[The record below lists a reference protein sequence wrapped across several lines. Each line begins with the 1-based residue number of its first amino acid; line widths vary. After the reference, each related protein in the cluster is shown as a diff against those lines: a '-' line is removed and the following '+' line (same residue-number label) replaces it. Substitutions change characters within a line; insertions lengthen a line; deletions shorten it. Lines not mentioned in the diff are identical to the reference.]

1 MNVELINYNSVDPDE
16 LCGTAAMMC
25 YNGSDPQKSLKHSI
39 KLRHDSVTEHSSF
52 TFMITGIS
60 SVLLSQLTRHRF
72 FSFSVQSERYCGA
85 NYSCVVPPSVADN
98 PDAKK
103 LWDDT
108 ISIIH
113 DTYKKL
119 VSEFRIPKEDARMIR
134 EKATTY
140 NLIATANARELNRFF
155 ELRCCTRAQWEIR
168 ELANKML
175 ALVKVVAPITFSN
188 AGPHCERYGF
198 CPEGD
203 KCCGR
208 AMTYED
214 AKWVYYLL
222 KCYVNKDE
230 VALLS
235 KLDKMSNK
243 HIKRGVLNNG

>member
-39 KLRHDSVTEHSSF
+39 KLRHDSVTEHASF

-85 NYSCVVPPSVADN
+85 SYSCVVPPSVADN

-113 DTYKKL
+113 DSYKKL

-155 ELRCCTRAQWEIR
+155 ELRCCSRAQWEIR
-168 ELANKML
+168 ELAIKMRD
-175 ALVKVVAPITFSN
+175 LVKDVAPITFFN

-198 CPEGD
+198 CPEGE
-203 KCCGR
+203 KCCGK
-208 AMTYED
+208 AITYDD
-214 AKWVYYLL
+214 AKGLYYMLDN
-222 KCYVNKDE
+222 YVNHDE
-230 VALLS
+230 VALHS
-235 KLDKMSNK
+235 KLDKMVRMRRK
-243 HIKRGVLNNG
+243 K

>member
-39 KLRHDSVTEHSSF
+39 KLRHDSVTEHASF

-85 NYSCVVPPSVADN
+85 NYSCVVPPSVVNN

-113 DTYKKL
+113 DSYKKL
-119 VSEFRIPKEDARMIR
+119 VSEFKIPKEDARMIR

-155 ELRCCTRAQWEIR
+155 ELRCCH
-168 ELANKML
+168 
-175 ALVKVVAPITFSN
+175 SN
-188 AGPHCERYGF
+188 AR
-198 CPEGD
+198 
-203 KCCGR
+203 
-208 AMTYED
+208 
-214 AKWVYYLL
+214 
-222 KCYVNKDE
+222 
-230 VALLS
+230 S
-235 KLDKMSNK
+235 S
-243 HIKRGVLNNG
+243 

>member
-1 MNVELINYNSVDPDE
+1 MNVEIINYNSVDPDE

-39 KLRHDSVTEHSSF
+39 KLRHDSVTEHASF
-52 TFMITGIS
+52 TFRITGIS

-85 NYSCVVPPSVADN
+85 NYSCVVPPSVVDN

-113 DTYKKL
+113 DSYKKL

-155 ELRCCTRAQWEIR
+155 ELRCCSRAQWEIR
-168 ELANKML
+168 ELAIKMR
-175 ALVKVVAPITFSN
+175 ALVKVVAPITFLN

-198 CPEGD
+198 CPEGE

-214 AKWVYYLL
+214 ANGIYYLL
-222 KCYVNKDE
+222 DHYVNEDE
-230 VALLS
+230 IALHS
-235 KLDKMSNK
+235 RLDKMFDK
-243 HIKRGVLNNG
+243 YLKKRGVK

>member
-39 KLRHDSVTEHSSF
+39 KLHHDSVTEHASF

-85 NYSCVVPPSVADN
+85 NYGCVVPPSVANN
-98 PDAKK
+98 PYAKK

-113 DTYKKL
+113 DSYKKL

-155 ELRCCTRAQWEIR
+155 ELRCCSRAQWEIR
-168 ELANKML
+168 ELAIKMRD
-175 ALVKVVAPITFSN
+175 LVKVVAPITFFN

-198 CPEGD
+198 CPEGE

-214 AKWVYYLL
+214 ANGIYYLL
-222 KCYVNKDE
+222 DHYVNEDE
-230 VALLS
+230 IALHNR
-235 KLDKMSNK
+235 LDKMFNK
-243 HIKRGVLNNG
+243 YLKNRGVK

>member
-25 YNGSDPQKSLKHSI
+25 YNGSDAQKSLKRSI
-39 KLRHDSVTEHSSF
+39 KLNHDSVTEHCSF
-52 TFMITGIS
+52 TFMMTGIS

-72 FSFSVQSERYCGA
+72 FSCSVQSERYCGA

-113 DTYKKL
+113 DSYKKL

-155 ELRCCTRAQWEIR
+155 ELRCCSRAQWEIR
-168 ELANKML
+168 ELANKMR
-175 ALVKVVAPITFSN
+175 ALVKAVAPITFFN
-188 AGPHCERYGF
+188 AGSHCERYGF
-198 CPEGD
+198 CPEGE
-203 KCCGR
+203 KCCGK
-208 AMTYED
+208 AITYED
-214 AKWVYYLL
+214 AKRLYYMLDN
-222 KCYVNKDE
+222 YVNHDE
-230 VALLS
+230 IALHG
-235 KLDKMSNK
+235 KLDKMVRMRMK
-243 HIKRGVLNNG
+243 K